1 MKFSIAVDLG
11 RRSAAESME
20 DTLSRVI
27 DVVKFADAAGFEIAW
42 AAEHHCIEYT
52 IAPNPLTMLTHWANH
67 TSQIRLGTAVL
78 VAPYWHPIRLAG
90 EIGLTDLLTGGR
102 LEVGFGR
109 GAYQY
114 EFDRM
119 AGGIPQQQGGAYLRE
134 IVPAV
139 KKLWGGDYEH
149 DGALWSFPKATAVP
163 KPVQHPHPPLWV
175 AARDPSTYDW
185 AMKNGLNVMAT
196 PLSQP
201 FSEVENLARKFE
213 HAVAENPGVPRPR
226 FMVLRTSYVYDSPD
240 DWMVPVEAARDN
252 ARVFEALFTN
262 AGGVVNGFPQPI
274 SLEEHAAKANFV
286 PEAVHENLMFG
297 TPSEVVRKLRGYEAL
312 GIDSYCYGANLGL
325 PHDLTMRSLEL
336 FANEVMP
343 HFAPVEAAAVAD

>member
-11 RRSAAESME
+11 RRHPAEPMEAALAE
-20 DTLSRVI
+20 VI
-27 DVVKFADAAGFEIAW
+27 DIVRFADEVGFEIAW

-52 IAPNPLTMLTHWANH
+52 IAPNPLTMLTHWANR
-67 TSQIRLGTAVL
+67 TRRIRLGTAVL

-139 KKLWGGDYEH
+139 KRLWAGDYAHE
-149 DGALWSFPKATAVP
+149 GVLWSFPKATAVP
-163 KPVQHPHPPLWV
+163 KPVQQPHPPLWV

-185 AMKNGLNVMAT
+185 AMKNGLNVLAT
-196 PLSQP
+196 PLNQP
-201 FSEVENLARKFE
+201 FAEVENLAGKFE
-213 HAVAENPGVPRPR
+213 RALADNPSVPRPR
-226 FMVLRTSYVYDSPD
+226 FMVLRTTHVYDSPA
-240 DWMVPVEAARDN
+240 DWMVPVEAARNN
-252 ARVFEALFTN
+252 ARSFEALFTN
-262 AGGVVNGFPQPI
+262 TGEVVNGFPTPM
-274 SLEEHAAKANFV
+274 SLEEHAAKGNFT
-286 PEAVHENLMFG
+286 PEAIHENLMFG
-297 TPSEVVRKLRGYEAL
+297 TPDEVVRKLRAYERA
-312 GIDSYCYGANLGL
+312 GVESYLYGANLGL
-325 PHDLTMRSLEL
+325 PHEQTMRSLEL
-336 FANEVMP
+336 FATAVMP
-343 HFAPVEAAAVAD
+343 HFAPVKAAAD